1 MDESL
6 VDRIQENYYN
16 VLQRIRIAAEYVN
29 RDPQF
34 IKLLVVT
41 KGQSF
46 ESLEAAI
53 RGNLRIF
60 GENYVQEG
68 IAKIQQFGRYN
79 DIEWHMIGHVQS
91 RKAQDVCQ
99 FFSYIHSLDSVKLAF
114 RLDRFAGEMERK
126 IPVLLE
132 CNVSGE
138 ENKFGFPAWNESMWD
153 SLITDISQLLAL
165 PNLEVRGLMTMPPYF
180 PDPEKVRPFF
190 RRLVRFRD
198 FLAQHFPANVWAEL
212 SMGMSGDYEIAVQE
226 GSTIVRVGTAIMGP
240 RQK

>member
-138 ENKFGFPAWNESMWD
+138 ENKFGFSVWSESIWD
-153 SLITDISQLLAL
+153 SLINEISQILAL
-165 PNLEVRGLMTMPPYF
+165 PNLDVRGLMTMPPYL
-180 PDPEKVRPFF
+180 PDPEEVRPFF

>member
-6 VDRIQENYYN
+6 VARIQENYHN
-16 VLQRIRIAAEYVN
+16 VLQRIHIAAEYVN
-29 RDPQF
+29 RDPLS
-34 IKLLVVT
+34 IKILVVT

-46 ESLEAAI
+46 ESVDAAI
-53 RGNLRIF
+53 RGNLRMF

-68 IAKIQQFGRYN
+68 LAKIQQFARYR
-79 DIEWHMIGHVQS
+79 DVEWHMIGHVQS

-99 FFSYIHSLDSVKLAF
+99 YFSYIHSLDSVKLAF
-114 RLDRFAGEMERK
+114 RLDRLAGEKERK

-138 ENKFGFPAWNESMWD
+138 ENKFGFPAWKEANWA
-153 SLITDISQLLAL
+153 SLKTDISQILAL
-165 PNLEVRGLMTMPPYF
+165 PNLKVRGLMTIPPF
-180 PDPEKVRPFF
+180 LPDPEQVRPFF

-198 FLAQHFPANVWAEL
+198 SLAQCFPENIWTEV

-226 GSTIVRVGTAIMGP
+226 GSTIVRIGTAIMGP
-240 RQK
+240 RQR